1 MRNPLPLLL
10 PLLGALALALPGG
23 AADRRPLRRD
33 RLIFPLDALHNHGSC
48 VVETPDRGLLAVWY
62 RGSGERRADDVAV
75 LGARLRRGDASWS
88 APFTVADTPGFP
100 DCNPCAVVDPG
111 GRVRVYWPVILA
123 NEWHTALLMEKVS
136 APLKGAAAPKWTG
149 ERPVLLKPGP
159 EFTRIVDAAVEQD
172 LRELPQRFPAAEQP
186 AVREYLERRRKNAA
200 DRYFNRMGW
209 MPRTHPVVLDG
220 SRLILPLYSDGFDF
234 SLMALSDDWG
244 ATWRVSTPLVG
255 AGPVQPA
262 LARRRDGTLVAYMRD
277 NGPPPMRLMVSESRD
292 RGETWSPVRD
302 TDVPNPGA
310 GVDVTVL
317 RDGRWVLVNN
327 DTERGRHS
335 LAISLSE
342 DEGRTWS
349 HTRHLERDPRPE
361 NPTTA
366 SYPSVIQG
374 RDGRIQVTY
383 TYTISDAEARLDAQ
397 GRRLRECIKHVELT
411 PEWIVAGDQDRRK

>member
-1 MRNPLPLLL
+1 
-10 PLLGALALALPGG
+10 
-23 AADRRPLRRD
+23 
-33 RLIFPLDALHNHGSC
+33 
-48 VVETPDRGLLAVWY
+48 
-62 RGSGERRADDVAV
+62 
-75 LGARLRRGDASWS
+75 
-88 APFTVADTPGFP
+88 
-100 DCNPCAVVDPG
+100 
-111 GRVRVYWPVILA
+111 
-123 NEWHTALLMEKVS
+123 
-136 APLKGAAAPKWTG
+136 
-149 ERPVLLKPGP
+149 VLLQPGP

-349 HTRHLERDPRPE
+349 HTRHLERDLRPE

-383 TYTISDAEARLDAQ
+383 TYTVGDAEARVDAQ

-411 PEWIVAGDQDRRK
+411 PEWITAGDQDHRK